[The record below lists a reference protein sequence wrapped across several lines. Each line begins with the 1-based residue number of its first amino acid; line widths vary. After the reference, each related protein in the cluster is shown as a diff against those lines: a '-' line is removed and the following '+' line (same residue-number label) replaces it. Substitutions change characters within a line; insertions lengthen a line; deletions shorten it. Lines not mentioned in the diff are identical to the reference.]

1 METTTMYNEQLESL
15 IELALADGELTEKE
29 KQVLFK
35 KAQELG
41 IDLDEFEMVLDAEFY
56 KKKQAL
62 QKEKPATISV
72 PPAAP
77 KSNKYGDVRKC
88 PACGAM
94 VSSFVAKCPDCNYE
108 FTNIE
113 ANVSFTKLMNMLEE
127 VETQR
132 KEDSVLGNFTKSIFG
147 KKIGLSFDAIND
159 RKKQIIKNYPI
170 PTTKEDILEFLSMA
184 IPNAKKQ
191 GNFFTRDNPEYALHN
206 EFVPVWK
213 SKCEQIMIKAKLSLK
228 DDAEVIEMINRYAE
242 ELKIKL

>member
-1 METTTMYNEQLESL
+1 MYNEQLENL

-35 KAQELG
+35 KAQEFG

-62 QKEKPATISV
+62 QREKPATISV

-88 PACGAM
+88 PACGAI

-113 ANVSFTKLMNMLEE
+113 ANLSFTKLMNMLEE

-132 KEDSVLGNFTKSIFG
+132 KEDSVLGNFAKSILG
-147 KKIGLSFDAIND
+147 KQIGLSLDAINN
-159 RKKQIIKNYPI
+159 RKKLIIKNYPI

-191 GNFFTRDNPEYALHN
+191 GNFFTRNNLEYALHN

-228 DDAEVIEMINRYAE
+228 DDPEVIEMINRYAE